1 MLLMVTCAVAQS
13 FTLKGRVTDDDG
25 NGLELATVTC
35 AEQGKVTMTN
45 LKGEYQLSLQTAD
58 SVVVRFSMV
67 GFKPRTRVLRNP
79 RGTQTLQVQMHAL
92 ELNEVVVTE
101 RRRQTDQMEQIDLK
115 EVKAVIYN
123 KGKQQDTTFNRNLLA
138 QIIHQV
144 GTVYKP
150 TANTVQMARCLEP
163 GKGVDHPVRQK
174 LGEVP
179 DKPIKRA
186 VDNYLKENL
195 P

>member
-1 MLLMVTCAVAQS
+1 M
-13 FTLKGRVTDDDG
+13 DDKMKA
-25 NGLELATVTC
+25 ELVRGMFSNCTF
-35 AEQGKVTMTN
+35 Q
-45 LKGEYQLSLQTAD
+45 D
-58 SVVVRFSMV
+58 SVVAGIAESGSEVFYEKRSEPRREAVESPSGKEAIMEYVGRLKPMVREEYLA
-67 GFKPRTRVLRNP
+67 GYDDLWL
-79 RGTQTLQVQMHAL
+79 GIL
-92 ELNEVVVTE
+92 E
-101 RRRQTDQMEQIDLK
+101 LK

-150 TANTVQMARCLEP
+150 TANTVQMAQCLEP
-163 GKGVDHPVRQK
+163 VKGVDHPVRQK